1 MGIRQ
6 LIKVEAHDA
15 NTFLALVEE
24 MVELGGKVL
33 VGAPFLSIPYEASFE
48 FINKEYVPA
57 RIGVVDFGRQPI
69 SQEGARKYSEGELI
83 FMEWDAFRELCKA
96 FGIKGRERSAMID
109 QYLKLQ
115 G

>member
-6 LIKVEAHDA
+6 VVKVEAHDA
-15 NTFLALVEE
+15 NTFLNLFQE
-24 MVELGGKVL
+24 MVEMGGKVL
-33 VGAPFLSIPYEASFE
+33 VGAPFLSVPYEASFE

-69 SQEGARKYSEGELI
+69 SPEGARKYTEVELND
-83 FMEWDAFRELCKA
+83 MDWDAFRELCKA
-96 FGIKGRERSAMID
+96 FGIKGRERAAMIE